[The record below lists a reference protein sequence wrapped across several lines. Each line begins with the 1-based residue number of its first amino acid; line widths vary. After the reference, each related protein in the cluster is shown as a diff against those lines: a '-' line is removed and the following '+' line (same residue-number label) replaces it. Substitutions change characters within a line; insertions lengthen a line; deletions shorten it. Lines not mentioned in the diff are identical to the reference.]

1 MIRYLFGYYSTSE
14 YNQVENEK
22 KRIEKKYKKCLEQ
35 IKKLKKSTSANTR
48 FDSNDSL
55 DSPSSTFISIH
66 PRNTGLMKKIK
77 NEIVEKKKR
86 LKKIEIIKKN
96 PKVNMS
102 ALESSLSKIRKAMMD
117 SE

>member
-1 MIRYLFGYYSTSE
+1 MIKYLFGYYSASE

-35 IKKLKKSTSANTR
+35 IKKLKMSANTHS
-48 FDSNDSL
+48 DSNDSL
-55 DSPSSTFISIH
+55 DSPSSTFITIH
-66 PRNTGLMKKIK
+66 PRDTRLMKKIK
-77 NEIVEKKKR
+77 NEIVEKKKQ

-96 PKVNMS
+96 PKVNMMNT
-102 ALESSLSKIRKAMMD
+102 LELSLSKIREAMMD